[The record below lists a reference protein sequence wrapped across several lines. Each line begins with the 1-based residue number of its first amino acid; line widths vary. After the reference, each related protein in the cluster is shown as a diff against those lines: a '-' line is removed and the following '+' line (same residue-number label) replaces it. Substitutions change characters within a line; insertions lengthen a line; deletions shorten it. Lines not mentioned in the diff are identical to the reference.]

1 MAAFEYRALD
11 AKGKTKKG
19 VIEGDNARQV
29 RARLKEQ
36 GLVPVEVSTTSG
48 RKPQR
53 AGGQQTG
60 ASSVGLK
67 RGIST
72 PDLALITRQ
81 LSTLVQSG
89 MPLEECLRAVSEQSE
104 KPRIR
109 NMLLAVRSKVTEG
122 YTLADSLGDY
132 PHIFDE
138 LFRSMVSAGEKS
150 GHLDA
155 VLERLADYAEN
166 RQKMRSKLQQAMI
179 YPVVL
184 VVFAIGIVAFLLAA
198 VVPKIV
204 GQFVQ
209 MGQELPKSTQF
220 LLSSSDFI
228 KNWGLLVLIVVCI
241 AIYVGKWALS
251 KPNLRLKWDRK
262 IISMPLIGKISRGL
276 NTSRFARTLSI
287 CTSSAVPIL
296 DGMKVAVDVM
306 SNHYVKQQVLI
317 ATDNVREGASLRRA
331 LEQTKLFPP
340 MMLHMIASGEQS
352 GELESMLTRAADNQD
367 TNFESTVNIA
377 LGIFTPALI
386 ALMAGLVL
394 FIVMATMMPILEM
407 NNLMSG

>member
-1 MAAFEYRALD
+1 MAAFEYKALD
-11 AKGKTKKG
+11 NKGRHKKG
-19 VIEGDNARQV
+19 IIEGDNARQV
-29 RARLKEQ
+29 RQRLKEQ
-36 GLVPVEVSTTSG
+36 GLVPIEVLETQAKAARS
-48 RKPQR
+48 RQ
-53 AGGQQTG
+53 
-60 ASSVGLK
+60 GLGFK

-89 MPLEECLRAVSEQSE
+89 MPLEECLRAVAEQSE

-109 NMLLAVRSKVTEG
+109 SMLVAVRAKVTEG
-122 YTLADSLGDY
+122 YTLSDSLADY
-132 PHIFDE
+132 PQVFDE
-138 LFRSMVSAGEKS
+138 LFRSMVAAGEKS
-150 GHLDA
+150 GHLDS

-184 VVFAIGIVAFLLAA
+184 VVFAVGIVAFLLAA

-209 MGQELPKSTQF
+209 MGQALPASTQF
-220 LLSSSDFI
+220 LLDASDFLQHWGVWLLI
-228 KNWGLLVLIVVCI
+228 GLLVLI
-241 AIYVGKWALS
+241 YLLRYALT
-251 KPNLRLKWDRK
+251 KPDLRLAWDRRV
-262 IISMPLIGKISRGL
+262 IRLPMIGKIARGL
-276 NTSRFARTLSI
+276 NTARFARTLSI
-287 CTSSAVPIL
+287 CSSSAIPIL
-296 DGMKVAVDVM
+296 DGMRVAVDVM
-306 SNHYVKQQVLI
+306 TNQFVKQQVL
-317 ATDNVREGASLRRA
+317 AAAENVREGSSLRKA

-367 TNFESTVNIA
+367 QSFESTVNIA

-386 ALMAGLVL
+386 ALMAGMVL
-394 FIVMATMMPILEM
+394 FIVMATLMPILEM
-407 NNLMSG
+407 NNLMSR

>member
-1 MAAFEYRALD
+1 MAAFEYKALD
-11 AKGKTKKG
+11 AKGKQKKG
-19 VIEGDNARQV
+19 IIEGDHARQV
-29 RARLKEQ
+29 RQRLKEQ
-36 GLVPVEVSTTSG
+36 GLIPIELIETQA
-48 RKPQR
+48 KAAQR
-53 AGGQQTG
+53 EQ
-60 ASSVGLK
+60 SPLSFK

-89 MPLEECLRAVSEQSE
+89 MPLEECLKAVSEQSE

-109 NMLLAVRSKVTEG
+109 TMLAAVRSKVTEG
-122 YTLADSLGDY
+122 YTLSDSLGDY
-132 PHIFDE
+132 PHIFDD
-138 LFRSMVSAGEKS
+138 LFRSMVEAGEKS
-150 GHLDA
+150 GHLDS

-184 VVFAIGIVAFLLAA
+184 VVFAVCIVAFLLAA

-228 KNWGLLVLIVVCI
+228 QHWGVQLLVLLVIL
-241 AIYVGKWALS
+241 IYLVRWLLS
-251 KPNLRLKWDRK
+251 KPNLRLKWDKK
-262 IISMPLIGKISRGL
+262 IIGMPLIGKITRGL
-276 NTSRFARTLSI
+276 NTARFARTLSI
-287 CTSSAVPIL
+287 CTSSAIPIL
-296 DGMKVAVDVM
+296 DGMRVAVDVM
-306 SNHYVKQQVLI
+306 SNKYVKQQVLL
-317 ATDNVREGASLRRA
+317 AADNVREGSSLRKA

-352 GELESMLTRAADNQD
+352 GELESMLTRSADNQD
-367 TNFESTVNIA
+367 ASFESTVNIA

-394 FIVMATMMPILEM
+394 FIVMATLMPILEM
-407 NNLMSG
+407 NNLMSR

>member
-1 MAAFEYRALD
+1 MAAFEYKALD
-11 AKGKTKKG
+11 AKGKSKKG

-29 RARLKEQ
+29 RVRLKEQ
-36 GLVPVEVSTTSG
+36 GLIPVEVNETRSKSNAS
-48 RKPQR
+48 K
-53 AGGQQTG
+53 GGG
-60 ASSVGLK
+60 AMTFK

-89 MPLEECLRAVSEQSE
+89 MPLEQCLKAVSEQSE

-109 NMLLAVRSKVTEG
+109 NMLLSVRSKVTEG
-122 YTLADSLGDY
+122 YTLADSLAEY

-138 LFRSMVSAGEKS
+138 LFRSMVAAGEKS

-209 MGQELPKSTQF
+209 MGQDLPKSTQF
-220 LLSSSDFI
+220 LLDASAFI
-228 KNWGLLVLIVVCI
+228 QNWGIEILVAIIVLTYLCR
-241 AIYVGKWALS
+241 WLLS
-251 KPNLRLKWDRK
+251 KPDIRLSWDRK
-262 IISMPLIGKISRGL
+262 VIHMPLIGKIARGL

-287 CTSSAVPIL
+287 CTSSAIPIL
-296 DGMKVAVDVM
+296 EGMRVAVDVM
-306 SNHYVKQQVLI
+306 SNQYVKQQVLL

-352 GELESMLTRAADNQD
+352 GELEGMLTRAADNQD
-367 TNFESTVNIA
+367 ANFESTVNIA
-377 LGIFTPALI
+377 LGLFTHALI
-386 ALMAGLVL
+386 AAMAGMVL
-394 FIVMATMMPILEM
+394 FIVLATLMPILEM
-407 NNLMSG
+407 NNLLSK

>member
-1 MAAFEYRALD
+1 MAAFEYKALD
-11 AKGKTKKG
+11 AKGKSKKG
-19 VIEGDNARQV
+19 SIEADNARQA
-29 RARLKEQ
+29 RQRLKEQ
-36 GLVPVEVSTTSG
+36 GLMPVEMTEAKAKNAKGSKPSTSF
-48 RKPQR
+48 
-53 AGGQQTG
+53 
-60 ASSVGLK
+60 K

-81 LSTLVQSG
+81 ISTLVQSG
-89 MPLEECLRAVSEQSE
+89 MPLEECLKAVAEQSE

-109 NMLLAVRSKVTEG
+109 TMLLAVRSKVTEG
-122 YTLADSLGDY
+122 YSLADSLADY

-138 LFRSMVSAGEKS
+138 LFRAMVAAGEKS

-166 RQKMRSKLQQAMI
+166 RQKMRSKLLQAMI

-184 VVFAIGIVAFLLAA
+184 VVFAVTIVSFLLAT

-204 GQFVQ
+204 EPIIQ
-209 MGQELPKSTQF
+209 MGQELPQSTQF
-220 LLSSSDFI
+220 LLASSEFI
-228 KNWGLLVLIVVCI
+228 QNWGIQLLLLIIGVIVLI
-241 AIYVGKWALS
+241 KTALK
-251 KPNLRLKWDRK
+251 KPGVRMSWDRK
-262 IISMPLIGKISRGL
+262 LLSIPLIGKIAKGI

-287 CTSSAVPIL
+287 CTSSAIPIL
-296 DGMKVAVDVM
+296 EGMKVAVDVM
-306 SNHYVKQQVLI
+306 SNHHVKQQVLQ
-317 ATDNVREGASLRRA
+317 ASDSVREGASLRKA
-331 LEQTKLFPP
+331 LDQTKLFPP

-352 GELESMLTRAADNQD
+352 GQLEQMLTRAADNQD
-367 TNFESTVNIA
+367 QSFESTVNIA

-394 FIVMATMMPILEM
+394 FIVMATLMPMLEM

>member
-1 MAAFEYRALD
+1 MAAFEYKALD
-11 AKGKTKKG
+11 AKGKSKKG

-36 GLVPVEVSTTSG
+36 GLIPVEVSETRQKAAKRRQSG
-48 RKPQR
+48 
-53 AGGQQTG
+53 
-60 ASSVGLK
+60 GLQFK
-67 RGIST
+67 RGLST

-81 LSTLVQSG
+81 LATLVQSG
-89 MPLEECLRAVSEQSE
+89 MPLEECLKAVSEQSE

-109 NMLLAVRSKVTEG
+109 TMLLAVRAKVTEG
-122 YTLADSLGDY
+122 YTLADSLADF
-132 PHIFDE
+132 PHVFDE
-138 LFRSMVSAGEKS
+138 LFRAMVAAGEKS
-150 GHLDA
+150 GHLDS

-166 RQKMRSKLQQAMI
+166 RQKMRSKLLQAMI

-184 VVFAIGIVAFLLAA
+184 VVFAVGIVAFLLAA

-209 MGQELPKSTQF
+209 MGQELPQSTQI
-220 LLSSSDFI
+220 LLAASDFVQ
-228 KNWGLLVLIVVCI
+228 GYGVYLLVAFIMAL
-241 AIYVGKWALS
+241 YLLKFALS
-251 KPNLRLKWDRK
+251 QPKLRLSWDRK
-262 IISMPLIGKISRGL
+262 VIAMPMVGKIARGL

-287 CTSSAVPIL
+287 CTSSAIPIL
-296 DGMKVAVDVM
+296 EGMRVAVDVM
-306 SNHYVKQQVLI
+306 SNHYVKQQVLV
-317 ATDNVREGASLRRA
+317 ATENVREGASLRRA

-367 TNFESTVNIA
+367 ASFESTVNIA
-377 LGIFTPALI
+377 LGIFTPVLI

-394 FIVMATMMPILEM
+394 FIVMATLMPILEM
-407 NNLMSG
+407 NNLMSS

>member
-1 MAAFEYRALD
+1 MAAFEYKALD
-11 AKGKTKKG
+11 AKGKSKKG
-19 VIEGDNARQV
+19 SIEADNARQA
-29 RARLKEQ
+29 RQRLKEQ
-36 GLVPVEVSTTSG
+36 GLMPVEMTEAKAKTAKGSTPSTSF
-48 RKPQR
+48 
-53 AGGQQTG
+53 
-60 ASSVGLK
+60 K

-81 LSTLVQSG
+81 ISTLVQSG
-89 MPLEECLRAVSEQSE
+89 MPLEECLKAVAEQSE

-109 NMLLAVRSKVTEG
+109 TMLLAVRSKVTEG
-122 YTLADSLGDY
+122 YSLADSLSDY

-138 LFRSMVSAGEKS
+138 LFRAMVAAGEKS

-166 RQKMRSKLQQAMI
+166 RQKMRSKLLQAMI

-184 VVFAIGIVAFLLAA
+184 VVFAVTIVSFLLAT

-204 GQFVQ
+204 EPIIQ
-209 MGQELPKSTQF
+209 MGQELPQSTQF
-220 LLSSSDFI
+220 LLASSEFI
-228 KNWGLLVLIVVCI
+228 QNWGIQLLLLTIGVIVLV
-241 AIYVGKWALS
+241 KTALK
-251 KPNLRLKWDRK
+251 KPGVRMSWDRK
-262 IISMPLIGKISRGL
+262 LLSIPLIGKIAKGI

-287 CTSSAVPIL
+287 CTSSAIPIL
-296 DGMKVAVDVM
+296 EGMKVAVDVM
-306 SNHYVKQQVLI
+306 SNHHVKQQVLQ
-317 ATDNVREGASLRRA
+317 ASDSVREGASLRKA
-331 LEQTKLFPP
+331 LDQTKLFPP

-352 GELESMLTRAADNQD
+352 GQLEQMLTRAADNQD
-367 TNFESTVNIA
+367 QSFESTVNIA

-394 FIVMATMMPILEM
+394 FIVMATLMPMLEM

>member
-1 MAAFEYRALD
+1 MAAFEYKALN
-11 AKGKTKKG
+11 AKGKTQKG

-36 GLVPVEVSTTSG
+36 GLVPVEVNET
-48 RKPQR
+48 RQKAKKQ
-53 AGGQQTG
+53 
-60 ASSVGLK
+60 SSQPSLSFK

-81 LSTLVQSG
+81 LATLVQSG
-89 MPLEECLRAVSEQSE
+89 MPLEECLKAVSEQSE

-109 NMLLAVRSKVTEG
+109 TMLLAVRSKVVEG
-122 YTLADSLGDY
+122 YTLADSLADY

-138 LFRSMVSAGEKS
+138 LFRSMVQAGEKS
-150 GHLDA
+150 GHLDG

-166 RQKMRSKLQQAMI
+166 RQKLRSKLQQAMI

-184 VVFAIGIVAFLLAA
+184 VVFAVGIVAFLLAA

-209 MGQELPKSTQF
+209 MGQELPQSTQF
-220 LLSSSDFI
+220 LLASSDFI
-228 KNWGLLVLIVVCI
+228 QHWGLQLLLAIIVLVYAIKMMLRSPNVRLNWDRRVVC
-241 AIYVGKWALS
+241 L
-251 KPNLRLKWDRK
+251 
-262 IISMPLIGKISRGL
+262 PLIGKISRGL

-287 CTSSAVPIL
+287 CTSSAIPIL

-306 SNHYVKQQVLI
+306 SNHFVKQQVML
-317 ATDNVREGASLRRA
+317 ARDNVREGASLRKA
-331 LEQTKLFPP
+331 LDQTKLFPP

-352 GELESMLTRAADNQD
+352 GELEGMLTRAADNQD
-367 TNFESTVNIA
+367 ANFESTINIA

-394 FIVMATMMPILEM
+394 FIVMATLMPILEM

>member
-1 MAAFEYRALD
+1 MATFEYKALN
-11 AKGKTKKG
+11 AKGKQSKG
-19 VIEGDNARQV
+19 ILEGDNARQV
-29 RARLKEQ
+29 RQRLKEQ
-36 GLVPVEVSTTSG
+36 GLIPVTVTEANARANTPNNTTPQ
-48 RKPQR
+48 KP
-53 AGGQQTG
+53 TF
-60 ASSVGLK
+60 K

-72 PDLALITRQ
+72 TDLALITRQ

-89 MPLEECLRAVSEQSE
+89 MPLEECLKAVSEQSE

-109 NMLLAVRSKVTEG
+109 TMMAAIRSKVTEG
-122 YTLADSLGDY
+122 YTLCDSMADY
-132 PHIFDE
+132 PHIFDD

-150 GHLDA
+150 GHLDSI
-155 VLERLADYAEN
+155 LERLADYAEN

-184 VVFAIGIVAFLLAA
+184 VVFAVAIVAFLLAA

-220 LLSSSDFI
+220 LLDASAFI
-228 KNWGLLVLIVVCI
+228 QNWGITLLALGLVTGYMIR
-241 AIYVGKWALS
+241 WALK
-251 KPNLRLKWDRK
+251 KPNIRMRWDRK
-262 IISMPLIGKISRGL
+262 VLQLPLIGKIARGL
-276 NTSRFARTLSI
+276 NTARFSRTLAI
-287 CTSSAVPIL
+287 CTSSAIPIL
-296 DGMKVAVDVM
+296 EGMKVSVDVM
-306 SNHYVKQQVLI
+306 SNHFAKKQVTL
-317 ATDNVREGASLRRA
+317 AAENVREGASLRRA
-331 LEQTKLFPP
+331 LQETKLFPP

-367 TNFESTVNIA
+367 QSFESTVNIA

-394 FIVMATMMPILEM
+394 FIVMATLMPILEM
-407 NNLMSG
+407 NNLMTG

>member
-1 MAAFEYRALD
+1 MAAFEYKALNK
-11 AKGKTKKG
+11 KGKTQKG

-36 GLVPVEVSTTSG
+36 GLMPVEVNETRQKAKKQTE
-48 RKPQR
+48 Q
-53 AGGQQTG
+53 AGLTF
-60 ASSVGLK
+60 K

-81 LSTLVQSG
+81 LATLVQSG
-89 MPLEECLRAVSEQSE
+89 MPLEECLKAVSEQSE

-109 NMLLAVRSKVTEG
+109 TMLLAVRSKVTEG
-122 YTLADSLGDY
+122 YTLADSLADF
-132 PHIFDE
+132 PHIFDD

-184 VVFAIGIVAFLLAA
+184 VVFAVGIVAFLLAA

-209 MGQELPKSTQF
+209 MGQELPQSTQF
-220 LLSSSDFI
+220 LLASSDFI
-228 KNWGLLVLIVVCI
+228 QNWGIQILVALTVLV
-241 AIYVGKWALS
+241 YLFKFALS
-251 KPNLRLKWDRK
+251 KPNLRLSWDRK
-262 IISMPLIGKISRGL
+262 IVHMPMIGKISRGL

-287 CTSSAVPIL
+287 CTSSAIPIL
-296 DGMKVAVDVM
+296 EGMKVAVDVM
-306 SNHYVKQQVLI
+306 SNHYVKQQVLS
-317 ATDNVREGASLRRA
+317 ATDNVREGASLRKS

-367 TNFESTVNIA
+367 ANFESTVNIA

-394 FIVMATMMPILEM
+394 FIVMATLMPILEM

>member
-1 MAAFEYRALD
+1 MAAFEYKALN
-11 AKGKTKKG
+11 AKGKSQKG
-19 VIEGDNARQV
+19 VMEGDNARQV
-29 RARLKEQ
+29 RSRLKEQ
-36 GLVPVEVSTTSG
+36 GLVPVDVVAT
-48 RKPQR
+48 R
-53 AGGQQTG
+53 AKHQ
-60 ASSVGLK
+60 ASKQDSDVLTFK

-89 MPLEECLRAVSEQSE
+89 MPLEECLRAVSEQAE

-109 NMLLAVRSKVTEG
+109 TMLMAVRAKVVEG
-122 YTLADSLGDY
+122 HTLADGLGDY

-138 LFRSMVSAGEKS
+138 LFRSMVAAGEKS
-150 GHLDA
+150 GHLDG

-166 RQKMRSKLQQAMI
+166 RQKMRSKLQQALI

-184 VVFAIGIVAFLLAA
+184 VVFAVGIVAFLLAS

-209 MGQELPKSTQF
+209 MGQELPLSTRI
-220 LLSSSDFI
+220 LISASDFVQHWWI
-228 KNWGLLVLIVVCI
+228 SI
-241 AIYVGKWALS
+241 AIGSVVLVYLCRYALS
-251 KPNLRLKWDRK
+251 KASIRLRWDQRV
-262 IISMPLIGKISRGL
+262 IGMPVIGKIARGL
-276 NTSRFARTLSI
+276 NTARFARTLSI
-287 CTSSAVPIL
+287 CTSSAIPIL

-306 SNHYVKQQVLI
+306 SNQYVKQQVLL
-317 ATDNVREGASLRRA
+317 ASDRVREGASLRKS
-331 LEQTKLFPP
+331 LDQTKLFPP

-367 TNFESTVNIA
+367 ANFESMVNIS
-377 LGIFTPALI
+377 LGIFTPLMI
-386 ALMAGLVL
+386 AVLAGLVL

>member
-1 MAAFEYRALD
+1 MAAFEYKALD
-11 AKGKTKKG
+11 AKGKSKKG
-19 VIEGDNARQV
+19 VVEGDNARQV

-36 GLVPVEVSTTSG
+36 GLVPIEVNETRQKAKKQASG
-48 RKPQR
+48 SPSFQF
-53 AGGQQTG
+53 
-60 ASSVGLK
+60 K
-67 RGIST
+67 RGLST

-81 LSTLVQSG
+81 LATLVQSG
-89 MPLEECLRAVSEQSE
+89 MPLEECLKAVSEQSE

-109 NMLLAVRSKVTEG
+109 TMLLAVRSKVTEG
-122 YTLADSLGDY
+122 YTLADSLADF
-132 PHIFDE
+132 PHVFDE

-150 GHLDA
+150 GHLDS

-166 RQKMRSKLQQAMI
+166 RQKLRSKMQQAMI

-209 MGQELPKSTQF
+209 MGQELPQSTQF
-220 LLSSSDFI
+220 LLASSEFI
-228 KNWGLLVLIVVCI
+228 QNWGVQLLVVILVLSYLI
-241 AIYVGKWALS
+241 KFALS
-251 KPNLRLKWDRK
+251 KPKIRLSWDRK
-262 IISMPLIGKISRGL
+262 VIAMPLIGKISRGL

-287 CTSSAVPIL
+287 CTSSAIPIL
-296 DGMKVAVDVM
+296 EGMRVAVDVM
-306 SNHYVKQQVLI
+306 SNHYVKQQVLV

-331 LEQTKLFPP
+331 LDQTKLFPP

-352 GELESMLTRAADNQD
+352 GELEGMLTRAADNQD
-367 TNFESTVNIA
+367 ANFESTINIA

-394 FIVMATMMPILEM
+394 FIVMATLMPILEM
-407 NNLMSG
+407 NNLMSS

>member
-1 MAAFEYRALD
+1 MAAFEYKALD
-11 AKGKTKKG
+11 AKGKSKKG
-19 VIEGDNARQV
+19 SIEADNARQA
-29 RARLKEQ
+29 RQRLKEQ
-36 GLVPVEVSTTSG
+36 GLMPVEMTEAKAKTAKGAQSSTSF
-48 RKPQR
+48 
-53 AGGQQTG
+53 
-60 ASSVGLK
+60 K

-81 LSTLVQSG
+81 ISTLVQSG
-89 MPLEECLRAVSEQSE
+89 MPLEECLKAVAEQSE

-109 NMLLAVRSKVTEG
+109 TMLLAVRSKVTEG
-122 YTLADSLGDY
+122 YSLADSLADY

-138 LFRSMVSAGEKS
+138 LFRAMVAAGEKS

-166 RQKMRSKLQQAMI
+166 RQKMRSKLLQAMI

-184 VVFAIGIVAFLLAA
+184 VVFAVAIVSFLLAT

-204 GQFVQ
+204 EPIIQ
-209 MGQELPKSTQF
+209 MGQELPQSTQF
-220 LLSSSDFI
+220 LLASSEFI
-228 KNWGLLVLIVVCI
+228 QNWGIQLLLLIIGVIVLI
-241 AIYVGKWALS
+241 KTALK
-251 KPNLRLKWDRK
+251 KPGVRMSWDRK
-262 IISMPLIGKISRGL
+262 LLSIPLIGKIAKGI

-287 CTSSAVPIL
+287 CTSSAIPIL
-296 DGMKVAVDVM
+296 EGMKVAVDVM
-306 SNHYVKQQVLI
+306 SNHHVKQQVLQ
-317 ATDNVREGASLRRA
+317 ASDSVREGASLRKA
-331 LEQTKLFPP
+331 LDQTKLFPP

-352 GELESMLTRAADNQD
+352 GQLEQMLTRAADNQD
-367 TNFESTVNIA
+367 QSFESTVNIA

-394 FIVMATMMPILEM
+394 FIVMATLMPMLEM

>member
-1 MAAFEYRALD
+1 MAAFEYKALD
-11 AKGKTKKG
+11 AKGKQKKG

-29 RARLKEQ
+29 RQRLKEQ
-36 GLVPVEVSTTSG
+36 GLIPVEVLGTKAKAAKQEQSPFSM
-48 RKPQR
+48 
-53 AGGQQTG
+53 
-60 ASSVGLK
+60 K

-89 MPLEECLRAVSEQSE
+89 MPLEECLKAVSEQSE

-109 NMLLAVRSKVTEG
+109 NMLAAVRSKVTEG
-122 YTLADSLGDY
+122 YTLSDSLGDY

-138 LFRSMVSAGEKS
+138 LFRSMVAAGEKS
-150 GHLDA
+150 GHLDS

-166 RQKMRSKLQQAMI
+166 RQKMRSKLMQAMI
-179 YPVVL
+179 YPIVL
-184 VVFAIGIVAFLLAA
+184 VVFAVGIVAFLLAA
-198 VVPKIV
+198 VVPKII

-228 KNWGLLVLIVVCI
+228 QHWGIQLLVLTISLIFI
-241 AIYVGKWALS
+241 AKWLLS

-262 IISMPLIGKISRGL
+262 VIYMPLIGKISRGL

-287 CTSSAVPIL
+287 CTSSAIPIL
-296 DGMKVAVDVM
+296 EGMKVAVDVM
-306 SNHYVKQQVLI
+306 ANQYVKQQVTM
-317 ATDNVREGASLRRA
+317 AADNVREGASLRKA
-331 LEQTKLFPP
+331 LDQTKLFPP

-367 TNFESTVNIA
+367 ANFESTINIA

-394 FIVMATMMPILEM
+394 FIVMATLMPILEM
-407 NNLMSG
+407 NNLMSR